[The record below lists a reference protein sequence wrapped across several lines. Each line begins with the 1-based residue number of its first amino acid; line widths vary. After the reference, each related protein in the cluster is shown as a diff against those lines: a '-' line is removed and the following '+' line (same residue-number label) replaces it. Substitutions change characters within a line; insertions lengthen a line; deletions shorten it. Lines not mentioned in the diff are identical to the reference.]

1 MNFIILES
9 GVKFSEIALG
19 AGSLGSAERE
29 ENCFKIMD
37 RYVELGGTTFDSARL
52 YSSGN
57 CDFAMGRWLKSR
69 SCRNNVTI
77 ITKGS
82 HPDPKSMFVS
92 RLSDEEIS
100 RDLDESLAAM
110 GIEYSDIHILHRDD
124 VKKPVEEIV
133 DSLDNLVKSGKTR
146 AVGVSNWT
154 ASRIIQANRYA
165 KSSGKTPVT
174 CTQAHFSL
182 AVTTPQSTGDLTHVP
197 LDEIEVNWYKE
208 SGQAVLAF
216 GPQARGWF
224 VARAEGRI
232 PKDSPKRYYDDWPEN
247 HRRIERLIKL
257 SSEIGYSLSALTTAY
272 VRDSGMNAVPLCA
285 FSSVAQLEDS
295 LSALKFKLSP
305 EQINFLERGTELK

>member
-1 MNFIILES
+1 MKFITLES

-19 AGSLGSAERE
+19 AGRLGNAEYE
-29 ENCFKIMD
+29 TDCFTIMD
-37 RYVELGGTTFDSARL
+37 RYIELGGTTFDTARI
-52 YSSGN
+52 YGGGN
-57 CDFAMGRWLKSR
+57 CDVALGKWIKSR
-69 SCRNNVTI
+69 GMKDNVTI

-82 HPDPKSMFVS
+82 HPDSRTMFVS
-92 RLSDEEIS
+92 RLSDVEIES
-100 RDLDESLAAM
+100 DLDISLAAI
-110 GIEYSDIHILHRDD
+110 GIECSDIHILHRDD

-133 DSLDNLVKSGKTR
+133 DSLDKLVKSGKTR

-165 KSSGKTPVT
+165 KSAGKTLIT

-182 AVTTPQSTGDLTHVP
+182 AVTTPQATGDLTHVP
-197 LDEIEVNWYKE
+197 LDEIETGWYKE

-224 VARAEGRI
+224 VARAAGIE

-247 HRRIERLIKL
+247 HRRLQRLIKL
-257 SSEIGYSLSALTTAY
+257 SEQTGYSLSALTTAY
-272 VRDSGMNAVPLCA
+272 VRDSGMTAIPLCA

-295 LSALKFKLSP
+295 LGALKFKLTP
-305 EQINFLERGTELK
+305 QQVEYLEKGTEF